1 VLISI
6 SEGGP
11 GCGAAPRDRADGFT
25 AGCGSQQ
32 AIRSLPGKTVAVVP
46 LAPAAVPRI
55 SPPALMRL
63 FACRVP
69 LPPCLSWTSRCG
81 IVGGLGR
88 SASALRPVLH
98 GITFRCPGGAYGLLC
113 PGVCDRARNGRAS

>member
-25 AGCGSQQ
+25 ADRGSQQ
-32 AIRSLPGKTVAVVP
+32 AIRLLPGKAVAVVP

-69 LPPCLSWTSRCG
+69 LPPCLSWTGRCG

-98 GITFRCPGGAYGLLC
+98 GSVSGAPEERTAFYV